1 MTAAIP
7 LDWMPA
13 ALHISN
19 GDATDVPGPGSRGA

>member
-1 MTAAIP
+1 VDDSP

-19 GDATDVPGPGSRGA
+19 GDGTETIVELAG